1 VREWDLDVREA
12 AAGLGFVERRQRK
25 VFRERNMDLS
35 WYNYLYYLWYD

>member
-25 VFRERNMDLS
+25 VFRERKRL
-35 WYNYLYYLWYD
+35 LFLPCA

>member
-25 VFRERNMDLS
+25 VFRESQGSYIVRE
-35 WYNYLYYLWYD
+35 